1 MGGPMYHKRDKRAG
15 PTVHEIIL
23 RTILDS
29 GSIILDELAPSA
41 IKRFG
46 PSFGLT
52 RKSDPR
58 YDIPR
63 SVRRLVER
71 GLLEVKVRKGQEFL
85 SLTEKGQQTLVRF
98 ARDELILKKPKV
110 WDKKWRVVIYDIP
123 EDRKSLR
130 MELKRVLEGLGFVM
144 VQKSVWVH
152 AYPCEDLLLLL
163 KAEFRLGKEVLYLV
177 VNRIENDTW
186 MRKHFKLPEG

>member
-1 MGGPMYHKRDKRAG
+1 MYHKRDKRAG

>member
-1 MGGPMYHKRDKRAG
+1 MGGPMYHKRGKRTG

-29 GSIILDELAPSA
+29 GSIILEELAQNA

-63 SVRRLVER
+63 SVRRLMER
-71 GLLEVKVRKGQEFL
+71 GLLEIRLRKGQEFL
-85 SLTEKGQQTLVRF
+85 SLTEKGRQTLVRF
-98 ARDELILKKPKV
+98 THDELVLKKPKV
-110 WDKKWRVVIYDIP
+110 WDKKWRVVIYDIR
-123 EDRKSLR
+123 EERKLLR
-130 MELKRVLEGLGFVM
+130 GELKRVLEGLGFVM
-144 VQKSVWVH
+144 VQKSVWVYP
-152 AYPCEDLLLLL
+152 YPCEDLLLLL
-163 KAEFRLGKEVLYLV
+163 KADFRVGKEVLYLV
-177 VNRIENDTW
+177 VERMENDGW
-186 MRKHFKLPEG
+186 IRKHFKLP

>member
-1 MGGPMYHKRDKRAG
+1 MTGLMYYQRGKRTG
-15 PTVHEIIL
+15 PTIREIIL
-23 RTILDS
+23 QTISES
-29 GSIILDELAPSA
+29 GNILLEELAPSA
-41 IKRFG
+41 LARFG

-52 RKSDPR
+52 RKSDPK

-71 GLLEVKVRKGQEFL
+71 GLLRIEKHKGEEAL
-85 SLTEKGQQTLVRF
+85 CLTEKGKKFLSRF
-98 ARDELILKKPKV
+98 SHDELILKSPKV

-177 VNRIENDTW
+177 VDRMENDTW